1 MAKIWA
7 VIFIIL
13 VSTVRLIN
21 LESTPVFGDEAVYCW
36 AGYEIT
42 TVGLPKTWQMIVNQ
56 KKFAPLLSVIHGGLM
71 MVFPKFSPIFLCR
84 SVSVIAS
91 GLVGLILFM
100 WLKNWVALVFWL
112 VNPFNFFNDRTS
124 LQEPLLNLLIV
135 ATMVSLERE
144 RSIKAGVFLVLSFL
158 TKLTTLL
165 VVPGLVGLAL
175 VRKRVVQASV
185 LILAVLIFKWWAIK
199 FTNLW
204 DIFGYHAY
212 ADWSLITLSARV
224 LKNLRLTISWYQQ
237 YLTGGFWV
245 LAILGIW
252 QSLRQ
257 QQGQWLMLLV
267 SILAG
272 YILLADSYFPRLL
285 LVTLPLWAIIL
296 SYSAK
301 MKVGWLTFGIL
312 LLVWIK
318 NDLNI
323 VWQPRLAKIAKEDY
337 WQFYQDWT
345 SGETIRQAVLRWQ
358 NQPDL
363 KQVKVSRDTAAM
375 WQLYKLRLAPERQ
388 IEIIIE

>member
-13 VSTVRLIN
+13 VLTVRLIN

-36 AGYEIT
+36 AGYEIAT
-42 TVGLPKTWQMIVNQ
+42 AGLPKTWEMIVNQ
-56 KKFAPLLSVIHGGLM
+56 KKFAPLLSVIQGGLM
-71 MVFPKFSPIFLCR
+71 TVFPKASPIFLCR

-100 WLKNWVALVFWL
+100 WLKSWAALVFWL

-135 ATMVSLERE
+135 ATIISLKRE
-144 RSIKAGVFLVLSFL
+144 RPIKTGVFLMLSFL

-245 LAILGIW
+245 LAVLGIW
-252 QSLRQ
+252 QSLKYREWT
-257 QQGQWLMLLV
+257 WLI
-267 SILAG
+267 ILTPILIG
-272 YILLADSYFPRLL
+272 YILVADSYFPRLL
-285 LVTLPLWAIIL
+285 LVTLPMWAGVV
-296 SYSAK
+296 SYATK
-301 MKVGWLTFGIL
+301 TKAGWLIL
-312 LLVWIK
+312 GLMLVVWVK

-323 VWQPRLAKIAKEDY
+323 VWRPDSAQIAKEDY

-345 SGETIRQAVLRWQ
+345 SGQKIKQAVLEWSD
-358 NQPDL
+358 QPEL
-363 KQVKVSRDTAAM
+363 KQVRVPKDTAAM
-375 WQLYKLRLAPERQ
+375 WQLYKLRFAPERQ